1 MISNDEYD
9 KVELPALEQLKS
21 LGWQYIH
28 GSELSPDT
36 SDERT
41 FFSDVILEKRLI
53 ESIKRINP
61 WISDENLRKVVRDIV
76 KPPSISLM
84 ETNQS
89 IWETLTQ
96 YISVEQDI
104 DGKGRRG
111 QTVKIID
118 FQNLE
123 KNEFL
128 CVNQFKISGINQN
141 IIPDIILFI
150 NGLPLAVIEC
160 KSPYITNPM
169 ESGIDQLMRYA
180 NLRNPVDDEGAEKL
194 FHYNQI
200 MVSTHRDKARLGTIS
215 SLMEHYLEWKDPY
228 PFKPENSNSQEI
240 LIKGLFNHQNFLDII
255 QNFTVFEPI
264 DGKTIKKIPR
274 YQQFRAVHKTIERI
288 KTGNTRK
295 EKGGVI
301 WHTQGSG
308 KSLTMVF
315 LAVKMRRDP
324 ELRKFKLVFL
334 TDRTQLDDQITATFK
349 RAQNETIYHA
359 KSVNDLKELL
369 SKDSSDIVTA
379 MMQKF
384 QEIDDV
390 LNESEKIIVLADE
403 AHRTQYGTFGVAINT
418 PLCQDR
424 CRLN

>member
-9 KVELPALEQLKS
+9 KVELPALEQLQS
-21 LGWQYIH
+21 LGWQYVH
-28 GSELSPDT
+28 GSELSPET

-41 FFSDVILEKRLI
+41 YFSDVVLEKRLT

-61 WISDENLRKVVRDIV
+61 WISDENLRKVVRDLT
-76 KPPSISLM
+76 KPLLPTLM

-104 DGKGRRG
+104 DSKGRRG

-118 FQNLE
+118 FQNPE
-123 KNEFL
+123 KNEYL
-128 CVNQFKISGINQN
+128 CVNQCKISGINQN

-228 PFKPENSNSQEI
+228 PFKPQNNNSQEI
-240 LIKGLFNHQNFLDII
+240 LIKGLFNHKNFLDII

-274 YQQFRAVHKTIERI
+274 YQQFRAVHKTIARI
-288 KTGNTRK
+288 KTGNTR
-295 EKGGVI
+295 
-301 WHTQGSG
+301 
-308 KSLTMVF
+308 
-315 LAVKMRRDP
+315 
-324 ELRKFKLVFL
+324 
-334 TDRTQLDDQITATFK
+334 
-349 RAQNETIYHA
+349 
-359 KSVNDLKELL
+359 
-369 SKDSSDIVTA
+369 
-379 MMQKF
+379 
-384 QEIDDV
+384 
-390 LNESEKIIVLADE
+390 
-403 AHRTQYGTFGVAINT
+403 
-418 PLCQDR
+418 
-424 CRLN
+424 